1 MKYALEHTL
10 EPLEFILHEVSS
22 QEYAYVGIEI
32 GEWIQIE
39 EQKTQE
45 VQEDQ
50 IEPTL
55 ELQQ

>member
-45 VQEDQ
+45 V
-50 IEPTL
+50 
-55 ELQQ
+55 